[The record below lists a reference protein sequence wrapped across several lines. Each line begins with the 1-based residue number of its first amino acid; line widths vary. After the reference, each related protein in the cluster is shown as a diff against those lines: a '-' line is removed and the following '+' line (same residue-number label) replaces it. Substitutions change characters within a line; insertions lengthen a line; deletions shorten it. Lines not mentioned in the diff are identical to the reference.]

1 MGTGRTRSKPE
12 RRVRRE
18 EERREA
24 APRNAAPHVTPAAR
38 IQTLAGDPSFMTS
51 LARGLT
57 VIEAFS
63 GNRHHPTTAV
73 LSAQTGLP
81 RAAVHRCLYTL
92 RRLGFVDSDDERHFY
107 LRPSVLSLGYSYL
120 YSTPLASAT
129 QPTLERVSRLLRE
142 SCSIATL
149 EGDSIV
155 YVARSPVTRIMSVD
169 LRVGSRL
176 PAFCTSMGRVL
187 LASVSPEKLRAYVA
201 QLTLTRYTDRTIAS
215 KEKLLGSRRLGE
227 RAGYAFV
234 IRSWKSDCVR
244 SPCHSEIHRV
254 QPWLLSMPAPTPSEF
269 PYRRCRPGFCPLCV
283 RRPRNCPS
291 CLLRGRKPAAL
302 RRLRRTRTIARVF
315 EERLLLR
322 GNVDERT
329 GQPCHV
335 PEVVSFA

>member
-63 GNRHHPTTAV
+63 GNRHHPSTAV

-215 KEKLLGSRRLGE
+215 KEKLLRSLRFVE
-227 RAGYAFV
+227 RAGYAIV
-234 IRSWKSDCVR
+234 DQELEIGLRSIAV
-244 SPCHSEIHRV
+244 
-254 QPWLLSMPAPTPSEF
+254 
-269 PYRRCRPGFCPLCV
+269 PLRDSSGTAV
-283 RRPRNCPS
+283 
-291 CLLRGRKPAAL
+291 AAL
-302 RRLRRTRTIARVF
+302 NASTHAQRVSIQEMQTRFLPALRATAQ
-315 EERLLLR
+315 ELSLLLAPGAEAR
-322 GNVDERT
+322 
-329 GQPCHV
+329 
-335 PEVVSFA
+335 SFAQAPAYQNHR

>member
-24 APRNAAPHVTPAAR
+24 APQNAGPHVTPAAR

-63 GNRHHPTTAV
+63 GTRHHPTTAV

-129 QPTLERVSRLLRE
+129 QPVLERISRLLHE

-215 KEKLLGSRRLGE
+215 QEKLLRLLHVVE
-227 RAGYAFV
+227 RAGYAIV
-234 IRSWKSDCVR
+234 DQELEIGLRSIAVPLRDSSGTVVAALNA
-244 SPCHSEIHRV
+244 STHAQRV
-254 QPWLLSMPAPTPSEF
+254 STQDMQTRFLPALRATAEE
-269 PYRRCRPGFCPLCV
+269 L
-283 RRPRNCPS
+283 
-291 CLLRGRKPAAL
+291 CLLLAPEAG
-302 RRLRRTRTIARVF
+302 AR
-315 EERLLLR
+315 
-322 GNVDERT
+322 
-329 GQPCHV
+329 
-335 PEVVSFA
+335 SFAQAPAYQNHR

>member
-1 MGTGRTRSKPE
+1 MGIGRTRSKPE
-12 RRVRRE
+12 RRQK
-18 EERREA
+18 RREA
-24 APRNAAPHVTPAAR
+24 VPRNADPHATPAAR

-57 VIEAFS
+57 VIETFS
-63 GNRHHPTTAV
+63 GNRQRPTTAV

-120 YSTPLASAT
+120 YSAPLASAT
-129 QPTLERVSRLLRE
+129 QPVLEQVSRLLHE

-187 LASVSPEKLRAYVA
+187 LASVSRESLRAYVA
-201 QLTLTRYTDRTIAS
+201 QLTLTRYTDRTITS
-215 KEKLLGSRRLGE
+215 KKKLLRSLHLVQ
-227 RAGYAFV
+227 RAGYAIV
-234 IRSWKSDCVR
+234 DQELEIGLRSIAV
-244 SPCHSEIHRV
+244 
-254 QPWLLSMPAPTPSEF
+254 
-269 PYRRCRPGFCPLCV
+269 PLRDSSSTV
-283 RRPRNCPS
+283 V
-291 CLLRGRKPAAL
+291 AAL
-302 RRLRRTRTIARVF
+302 NASTHAQRVSMQEMQTRFLPALRAAAQ
-315 EERLLLR
+315 ELSLLLAP
-322 GNVDERT
+322 GA
-329 GQPCHV
+329 GAH
-335 PEVVSFA
+335 SFATAPAYQNQS

>member
-1 MGTGRTRSKPE
+1 MVAGRTRSKPE
-12 RRVRRE
+12 LPPERRE
-18 EERREA
+18 NERRENERREKERREAVRREA
-24 APRNAAPHVTPAAR
+24 APRKAVPHLTPAAR
-38 IQTLAGDPSFMTS
+38 IQMLAGDPSFMTS

-63 GNRHHPTTAV
+63 GNRHQPTTAV

-120 YSTPLASAT
+120 YSTPLASAA
-129 QPTLERVSRLLRE
+129 QPLLERVSRLLGE

-187 LASVSPEKLRAYVA
+187 LANAPPEKLRGYVA
-201 QLTLTRYTDRTIAS
+201 RLTLTRYTDRTIAS
-215 KEKLLGSRRLGE
+215 KDKLLRLLHLVK
-227 RAGYAFV
+227 RAGYAIV
-234 IRSWKSDCVR
+234 DQELEIGLRSIAV
-244 SPCHSEIHRV
+244 
-254 QPWLLSMPAPTPSEF
+254 
-269 PYRRCRPGFCPLCV
+269 PLRDSSGAV
-283 RRPRNCPS
+283 V
-291 CLLRGRKPAAL
+291 AAL
-302 RRLRRTRTIARVF
+302 NASTHAQRVLLQEMQTRFLPALRATAQELSLLFASRAGAR
-315 EERLLLR
+315 
-322 GNVDERT
+322 
-329 GQPCHV
+329 
-335 PEVVSFA
+335 SFAQPPAHQDHR

>member
-1 MGTGRTRSKPE
+1 MGTVRTRSKPE
-12 RRVRRE
+12 RRQNRQE
-18 EERREA
+18 ENRREA
-24 APRNAAPHVTPAAR
+24 APRNAAPPLTPAAR
-38 IQTLAGDPSFMTS
+38 IETLAGDPSFMTS

-63 GNRHHPTTAV
+63 GNRHHPTTSV
-73 LSAQTGLP
+73 LSAQTGLS

-120 YSTPLASAT
+120 YSAPLASAT
-129 QPTLERVSRLLRE
+129 QPVLERVSRFLHE

-215 KEKLLGSRRLGE
+215 KEKLLRSLPLVE
-227 RAGYAFV
+227 RAGYAIVDQEFE
-234 IRSWKSDCVR
+234 IGLRSIAV
-244 SPCHSEIHRV
+244 
-254 QPWLLSMPAPTPSEF
+254 
-269 PYRRCRPGFCPLCV
+269 PLRDSSGTV
-283 RRPRNCPS
+283 V
-291 CLLRGRKPAAL
+291 AAL
-302 RRLRRTRTIARVF
+302 NASTHAQRISLQEMQTRFLPALQAAAQ
-315 EERLLLR
+315 ELSLLLA
-322 GNVDERT
+322 
-329 GQPCHV
+329 
-335 PEVVSFA
+335 PEAGARSFALAPAHQNDR

>member
-1 MGTGRTRSKPE
+1 MSIGHTRSKPE
-12 RRVRRE
+12 RRPQ
-18 EERREA
+18 RREA
-24 APRNAAPHVTPAAR
+24 PAQNAALHVSPAAR

-63 GNRHHPTTAV
+63 GNRHRPTTSV

-129 QPTLERVSRLLRE
+129 QPVLERLSRLLHE

-149 EGDSIV
+149 EGDNIV

-187 LASVSPEKLRAYVA
+187 LASFSPEKLRAFVS
-201 QLTLTRYTDRTIAS
+201 QLTLTRYSDQTVTS
-215 KEKLLGSRRLGE
+215 KEKLLRLLHVVK
-227 RAGYAFV
+227 RSGYAIV
-234 IRSWKSDCVR
+234 DQELEVG
-244 SPCHSEIHRV
+244 
-254 QPWLLSMPAPTPSEF
+254 LLSIAV
-269 PYRRCRPGFCPLCV
+269 PLRDSSGNV
-283 RRPRNCPS
+283 V
-291 CLLRGRKPAAL
+291 AAL
-302 RRLRRTRTIARVF
+302 NASTHAQRVSIQDMQTRFLPALRAAAL
-315 EERLLLR
+315 ELSLLLTPGAR
-322 GNVDERT
+322 GHT
-329 GQPCHV
+329 
-335 PEVVSFA
+335 AIT

>member
-1 MGTGRTRSKPE
+1 MSIGYTRGKPE
-12 RRVRRE
+12 RRPQRL
-18 EERREA
+18 EA
-24 APRNAAPHVTPAAR
+24 PAENAALPVSPAAR

-63 GNRHHPTTAV
+63 GNRHRPTASV

-129 QPTLERVSRLLRE
+129 QPVLERVSRLLHE

-187 LASVSPEKLRAYVA
+187 LASFSPEKLRAFVS
-201 QLTLTRYTDRTIAS
+201 QLALTRYTDQTVTS
-215 KEKLLGSRRLGE
+215 KEKLLRLLHAVK
-227 RAGYAFV
+227 RSGYAIV
-234 IRSWKSDCVR
+234 DQELEVG
-244 SPCHSEIHRV
+244 
-254 QPWLLSMPAPTPSEF
+254 LLSIAV
-269 PYRRCRPGFCPLCV
+269 PLRDSSGTV
-283 RRPRNCPS
+283 V
-291 CLLRGRKPAAL
+291 AAL
-302 RRLRRTRTIARVF
+302 NASTHAQRVSIQDMQTRFLPALRAAAL
-315 EERLLLR
+315 ELSLLLTPGAR
-322 GNVDERT
+322 GHT
-329 GQPCHV
+329 
-335 PEVVSFA
+335 AIM

>member
-12 RRVRRE
+12 RRDRRE

-129 QPTLERVSRLLRE
+129 QPVLERVSRHLHE

-155 YVARSPVTRIMSVD
+155 YVARSVVTRIMSVD

-201 QLTLTRYTDRTIAS
+201 HLTLTRYTDRTIAS
-215 KEKLLGSRRLGE
+215 KEKLLRLLHLVE
-227 RAGYAFV
+227 RAGYAIV
-234 IRSWKSDCVR
+234 DQELEIGLRSIAVPLRDSSGTVVAALNASTHAQRVSTQEMQTRFLPALRATAQELSLLLAPGAGAR
-244 SPCHSEIHRV
+244 SFV
-254 QPWLLSMPAPTPSEF
+254 QPPAHQNH
-269 PYRRCRPGFCPLCV
+269 R
-283 RRPRNCPS
+283 
-291 CLLRGRKPAAL
+291 
-302 RRLRRTRTIARVF
+302 
-315 EERLLLR
+315 
-322 GNVDERT
+322 
-329 GQPCHV
+329 
-335 PEVVSFA
+335 

>member
-1 MGTGRTRSKPE
+1 MSIGRTRNKPE
-12 RRVRRE
+12 PRH
-18 EERREA
+18 ERREDERREDERLEA
-24 APRNAAPHVTPAAR
+24 ASRNAAPQVSPAAR
-38 IQTLAGDPSFMTS
+38 IQMLAGDPSFMTS

-63 GNRHHPTTAV
+63 GKHHRPTTAV

-129 QPTLERVSRLLRE
+129 QPVLERVSRLLHE

-187 LASVSPEKLRAYVA
+187 LASFSPEKLRAYVA
-201 QLTLTRYTDRTIAS
+201 QLTLTRYTDHTIAS
-215 KEKLLGSRRLGE
+215 KEKLLRLLHVVE
-227 RAGYAFV
+227 RAGYALV
-234 IRSWKSDCVR
+234 DQELEIGLRSIAV
-244 SPCHSEIHRV
+244 
-254 QPWLLSMPAPTPSEF
+254 
-269 PYRRCRPGFCPLCV
+269 PLRDSSGTV
-283 RRPRNCPS
+283 V
-291 CLLRGRKPAAL
+291 AAL
-302 RRLRRTRTIARVF
+302 NASTHAQRVSMQDMQTRFLPVLRATAV
-315 EERLLLR
+315 ELALLLAPGAGAR
-322 GNVDERT
+322 
-329 GQPCHV
+329 
-335 PEVVSFA
+335 SFALAPVYQNHR

>member
-1 MGTGRTRSKPE
+1 M
-12 RRVRRE
+12 
-18 EERREA
+18 
-24 APRNAAPHVTPAAR
+24 
-38 IQTLAGDPSFMTS
+38 LAGDPSFMTS

-63 GNRHHPTTAV
+63 SKRHHPTTAV

-129 QPTLERVSRLLRE
+129 QPVLDRVSRLLHE

-155 YVARSPVTRIMSVD
+155 YVARSPVSRIMSVD

-187 LASVSPEKLRAYVA
+187 LASIPPDQLRAHVA
-201 QLTLTRYTDRTIAS
+201 RLALTRYTDRTVVSKKKLVSVLHLVAHADYAIVDQELEIGLRSIAVPLRDPS
-215 KEKLLGSRRLGE
+215 G
-227 RAGYAFV
+227 
-234 IRSWKSDCVR
+234 
-244 SPCHSEIHRV
+244 RV
-254 QPWLLSMPAPTPSEF
+254 
-269 PYRRCRPGFCPLCV
+269 V
-283 RRPRNCPS
+283 
-291 CLLRGRKPAAL
+291 AAL
-302 RRLRRTRTIARVF
+302 NASTHAQRVSLQQMQTRFLPSLHATAQ
-315 EERLLLR
+315 ELSLLLAPGVEAR
-322 GNVDERT
+322 
-329 GQPCHV
+329 
-335 PEVVSFA
+335 SFAQPRTVAQRAHHKHG